1 MKEIFDKIK
10 TKKQTRLLLKV
21 RAGAKQSSVDG
32 WFVIGDKEYLKL
44 FIMDMS
50 VSFLLQ
56 ATRVLHVDNY
66 DDDELT
72 MIYNFV
78 INLDND
84 ILNDYNNTCTILSYD
99 NDLELYIEIVDSL
112 IMIFEEKEEYE
123 KCELLL
129 FKREES
135 VEIINSKTI

>member
-1 MKEIFDKIK
+1 
-10 TKKQTRLLLKV
+10 
-21 RAGAKQSSVDG
+21 
-32 WFVIGDKEYLKL
+32 
-44 FIMDMS
+44 MDMS

-66 DDDELT
+66 DEEELT

-78 INLDND
+78 INLDNE
-84 ILNDYNNTCTILSYD
+84 ILNDYNNTCSILSYD

-112 IMIFEEKEEYE
+112 IVIFEEREEYE

-135 VEIINSKTI
+135 KQIINSKTI

>member
-1 MKEIFDKIK
+1 
-10 TKKQTRLLLKV
+10 
-21 RAGAKQSSVDG
+21 
-32 WFVIGDKEYLKL
+32 
-44 FIMDMS
+44 MDMS

-72 MIYNFV
+72 MIYNFM
-78 INLDND
+78 INLDNE

-112 IMIFEEKEEYE
+112 ITIFEDKEEYE

-129 FKREES
+129 FKRKES